1 MIEAMKTILSVSVI
15 ALVAVLPQRLT
26 AQITTDTNAPQAY
39 RTRLDLGAEFDR
51 LMLFATSP
59 AYSEILRERTRQEAE
74 LIQVRLTLGDFQVGD
89 RILLSVDNQPA
100 LSDTFLVDQGPV
112 LTLATIG
119 DVPLRGVLRSE
130 LKTHLTQYLGRF
142 LRDPIVRAR
151 GLVRISILGA
161 VGSPGFYTVPGE
173 VILTDAIMAAGG
185 PAGNANIDAIR
196 VERGD
201 SRVWEGDR
209 LQQAM
214 IEGRTLDQL
223 NVRAG
228 DRIFIPQRTGGLGGV
243 QGTISTLTL
252 LLSIPLTIFAL
263 VSIF

>member
-1 MIEAMKTILSVSVI
+1 MIEATKAVLSVSVF
-15 ALVAVLPQRLT
+15 ALAAVLPQRLT
-26 AQITTDTNAPQAY
+26 AQITADTNVPQAY
-39 RTRLDLGAEFDR
+39 MTRLDLRAEFDR

-74 LIQVRLTLGDFQVGD
+74 LIQARLTLGDFRVGD

-112 LTLATIG
+112 VTLATIG

-130 LKTHLTQYLGRF
+130 LRTYLTQYLGRF

-151 GLVRISILGA
+151 GLLRISIMGA
-161 VGSPGFYTVPGE
+161 VGRPGFYTFPGE
-173 VILTDAIMAAGG
+173 MNLTDVIMAAGG

-201 SRVWEGDR
+201 SRVWEADR
-209 LQQAM
+209 LQRAI

-223 NVRAG
+223 NLRAG
-228 DRIFIPQRTGGLGGV
+228 DRILIPEGGGGLGRA
-243 QGTISTLTL
+243 QGTLRAFTL
-252 LLSIPLTIFAL
+252 LLSIPATIFAL
-263 VSIF
+263 TRIF

>member
-1 MIEAMKTILSVSVI
+1 MKAVLSVSLF

-26 AQITTDTNAPQAY
+26 AQITADTNVPQAY
-39 RTRLDLGAEFDR
+39 MTRLELRADFDR

-59 AYSEILRERTRQEAE
+59 AYSETLRERTRQEAE
-74 LIQVRLTLGDFQVGD
+74 LIQARLTLGDFQVGD

-151 GLVRISILGA
+151 GLVRISIMGA
-161 VGSPGFYTVPGE
+161 VGRPGFYTFPGE
-173 VILTDAIMAAGG
+173 VNLTDAIMAAGG
-185 PAGNANIDAIR
+185 PAGNAKIDAIR
-196 VERGD
+196 VERGN

-228 DRIFIPQRTGGLGGV
+228 DRIVVPQRSGGLGGAE
-243 QGTISTLTL
+243 STLRSFGL
-252 LLSIPLTIFAL
+252 LLSIPATIFAL
-263 VSIF
+263 SRIF

>member
-1 MIEAMKTILSVSVI
+1 MNTLLSVSVI

-26 AQITTDTNAPQAY
+26 AQTTANTNVTQAY

-59 AYSEILRERTRQEAE
+59 AYSEMLRERTRQEAE
-74 LIQVRLTLGDFQVGD
+74 LIQARLTLGDFQVGD

-130 LKTHLTQYLGRF
+130 LRTHLTQYLGRF

-151 GLVRISILGA
+151 GLVRISITGA
-161 VGSPGFYTVPGE
+161 VGRPGFYTVPGE
-173 VILTDAIMAAGG
+173 MILTDAIMAAGG
-185 PAGNANIDAIR
+185 PAGNAKIDEIR

-228 DRIFIPQRTGGLGGV
+228 DRIVVPQGAGGLGGAE
-243 QGTISTLTL
+243 SALRAFTL
-252 LLSIPLTIFAL
+252 LLSLPLTIFAL
-263 VSIF
+263 TSILN

>member
-1 MIEAMKTILSVSVI
+1 MKTVLSVSVI
-15 ALVAVLPQRLT
+15 ALVAVLPQRLA
-26 AQITTDTNAPQAY
+26 AQITADTNVPRAY
-39 RTRLDLGAEFDR
+39 VTRVELGAEFDR

-59 AYSEILRERTRQEAE
+59 AYSEMLRERTRREAE

-130 LKTHLTQYLGRF
+130 LKNHLTQYLGRF

-151 GLVRISILGA
+151 GLVRISIMGA
-161 VGSPGFYTVPGE
+161 VGRPGFYTLPGE

-201 SRVWEGDR
+201 SRVWEGHR

-228 DRIFIPQRTGGLGGV
+228 DRIVVPQRSGGLGGAQATV
-243 QGTISTLTL
+243 RTFTV
-252 LLSIPLTIFAL
+252 LLSIPDTIIALTRIF
-263 VSIF
+263 

>member
-1 MIEAMKTILSVSVI
+1 MKAVLSVSLF
-15 ALVAVLPQRLT
+15 ALVAILPQRLT
-26 AQITTDTNAPQAY
+26 AQITADTNVPQAY
-39 RTRLDLGAEFDR
+39 VTRLELRAEVDR

-59 AYSEILRERTRQEAE
+59 AYSETLRERTRQEAE
-74 LIQVRLTLGDFQVGD
+74 LIQARLTLGDFQVGD

-151 GLVRISILGA
+151 GLVRISIMGA
-161 VGSPGFYTVPGE
+161 VGRPGFYALPGE

-228 DRIFIPQRTGGLGGV
+228 DRILIPQGSGGAQSMLR
-243 QGTISTLTL
+243 TLTL
-252 LLSIPLTIFAL
+252 LLSIPATIFAL
-263 VSIF
+263 TRIF

>member
-1 MIEAMKTILSVSVI
+1 MKAVLSVSLF
-15 ALVAVLPQRLT
+15 ALVAVLPQRST
-26 AQITTDTNAPQAY
+26 AQITADTNVPQAY
-39 RTRLDLGAEFDR
+39 MTRLDLRAEFDR

-59 AYSEILRERTRQEAE
+59 AYSETLRERTRQEAE
-74 LIQVRLTLGDFQVGD
+74 LIQARLTLGDFQVGD

-151 GLVRISILGA
+151 GLVRISIMGA
-161 VGSPGFYTVPGE
+161 VGRPGFYTFPGE
-173 VILTDAIMAAGG
+173 VNLTDAIMAAGG

-214 IEGRTLDQL
+214 IEGLTLDQL
-223 NVRAG
+223 DVRDG
-228 DRIFIPQRTGGLGGV
+228 DRILIPQGSGGLGGAK
-243 QGTISTLTL
+243 STLRAFTL
-252 LLSIPLTIFAL
+252 LLSIPATIFAL
-263 VSIF
+263 SRIF

>member
-1 MIEAMKTILSVSVI
+1 MKAILSVSVI
-15 ALVAVLPQRLT
+15 ALVAVLPQRLA
-26 AQITTDTNAPQAY
+26 AQITADTNVPQAY
-39 RTRLDLGAEFDR
+39 VTRVDLGAEFDR

-59 AYSEILRERTRQEAE
+59 AYSEMLRERTRREAE

-130 LKTHLTQYLGRF
+130 LKTHLTEYLGRF

-151 GLVRISILGA
+151 GLVRISIMGA
-161 VGSPGFYTVPGE
+161 VGRPGFYTFPGE
-173 VILTDAIMAAGG
+173 AILTEVIMAAGG

-228 DRIFIPQRTGGLGGV
+228 DRIFIPQGGGGLGGALR
-243 QGTISTLTL
+243 TFTL
-252 LLSIPLTIFAL
+252 LLSIPATIFAL
-263 VSIF
+263 TRFF